1 MLAFLAQSCYNAI
14 TGSVWSCSPHWL
26 TISHRPTYLAYFGAA
41 TIRMCGVLSYMKIMD
56 YAREIKSRLTMPEM
70 MLHYGFELDRAGFCK
85 CPLHSEKS
93 GSFKAYPGDRGFSC
107 FGCGAHGSV
116 IDFVMLYFG
125 LSFKDALVKI
135 NEDFSLGLPIGEKL
149 DRRTQLEM
157 NKSAFDRKRKIEAE
171 KKRREQIEND
181 YWTAFDEWK
190 RLDDNKRNYAP
201 KTPTEPLHPLFV
213 EAIKNISG
221 AEYNLS
227 CAEIARYEY
236 EKRNSH
242 DS

>member
-1 MLAFLAQSCYNAI
+1 MNFA
-14 TGSVWSCSPHWL
+14 
-26 TISHRPTYLAYFGAA
+26 
-41 TIRMCGVLSYMKIMD
+41 D
-56 YAREIKSRLTMPEM
+56 EIKQRVSMIEM
-70 MLHYGFELDRAGFCK
+70 LQHYGIETNRSNFCR
-85 CPLHSEKS
+85 CPFHQEKS
-93 GSFKAYPGDRGFSC
+93 ASFKAYPGNRGFSC

-149 DRRTQLEM
+149 DRRKQLEM
-157 NKSAFDRKRKIEAE
+157 QRQAFLRKREMNAKKAE
-171 KKRREQIEND
+171 QERMENA
-181 YWTAFDEWK
+181 YWEAFDEWK

-213 EAIKNISG
+213 EALKNIAG
-221 AEYNLS
+221 AEYKLS

-236 EKRNSH
+236 EKRDSRNS
-242 DS
+242 

>member
-14 TGSVWSCSPHWL
+14 TGSVWSGSFNWL
-26 TISHRPTYLAYFGAA
+26 NNFTSIDDPRIFGTA
-41 TIRMCGVLSYMKIMD
+41 IPDVRGLSYRKIMN
-56 YAREIKSRLTMPEM
+56 YADEIKSQLKMQQVLDYYGIERNRANRIRCV
-70 MLHYGFELDRAGFCK
+70 LHNGQDFNCGIKDHYIHCFVCGQSADVIKFVQVYFCLDFQSAISK
-85 CPLHSEKS
+85 LN
-93 GSFKAYPGDRGFSC
+93 D
-107 FGCGAHGSV
+107 
-116 IDFVMLYFG
+116 DF
-125 LSFKDALVKI
+125 
-135 NEDFSLGLPIGEKL
+135 NLGLPIGKKI

-157 NKSAFDRKRKIEAE
+157 NKAAFDRKRKIEAE

-213 EAIKNISG
+213 EALKNIAG

-236 EKRNSH
+236 EKRDSH

>member
-1 MLAFLAQSCYNAI
+1 MWKVVVEVPVRQRLKNSIATES
-14 TGSVWSCSPHWL
+14 SVCL
-26 TISHRPTYLAYFGAA
+26 IL
-41 TIRMCGVLSYMKIMD
+41 VLSGTRSFAYRKIMN
-56 YAREIKSRLTMPEM
+56 YADEIKSRLKMPEVLDYYGIERNRANRIRCV
-70 MLHYGFELDRAGFCK
+70 LHNGQDFNCGIKDHYIHCFVCGQSADVIKFVQVYFDLDFQSAIIK
-85 CPLHSEKS
+85 LN
-93 GSFKAYPGDRGFSC
+93 D
-107 FGCGAHGSV
+107 
-116 IDFVMLYFG
+116 DFR
-125 LSFKDALVKI
+125 
-135 NEDFSLGLPIGEKL
+135 LGLPIGKKI
-149 DRRTQLEM
+149 DRRTQLEI
-157 NKSAFDRKRKIEAE
+157 NKAAFERKRKIEAE

-213 EAIKNISG
+213 EALKNIAG

-236 EKRNSH
+236 EKRDIR